1 MYVKLLFVHNAE
13 HAASTLMWCKA
24 AALIHCALTNGFS
37 NFLIRLLS
45 KLLSTILCLS
55 KQRWVLV
62 LLLLIQFPSS
72 WSKWGFNKITVQ
84 ELRLF
89 LLFLPFIQAADLLFK
104 FQKATK
110 WVSNVKK
117 SQKFWKV
124 YIKLQKI
131 FKFIYEFSSFALLLM
146 SFEKVIQLQTL
157 SVLKLNQ
164 ITRVLDKL
172 PKVIKSFEQI
182 IAFA

>member
-1 MYVKLLFVHNAE
+1 M
-13 HAASTLMWCKA
+13 
-24 AALIHCALTNGFS
+24 
-37 NFLIRLLS
+37 
-45 KLLSTILCLS
+45 
-55 KQRWVLV
+55 
-62 LLLLIQFPSS
+62 
-72 WSKWGFNKITVQ
+72 
-84 ELRLF
+84 
-89 LLFLPFIQAADLLFK
+89 
-104 FQKATK
+104 
-110 WVSNVKK
+110 SNVKK

-146 SFEKVIQLQTL
+146 SFEKVIQLHTL